1 MITKDMIIADII
13 RQHPETLP
21 VFQHFNLDCYECQ
34 IADLE
39 TLEHGAGVHK
49 VAIAD
54 LLDAYADEPVT
65 RYRGKGAD
73 GKPVICTESVDDRFE
88 LTQFGGE

>member
-13 RQHPETLP
+13 REHPQTLQ
-21 VFQHFNLDCYECQ
+21 VFKRYHLECYECQ

-49 VAIAD
+49 VAIGD
-54 LLDAYADEPVT
+54 LLDALN
-65 RYRGKGAD
+65 R
-73 GKPVICTESVDDRFE
+73 S
-88 LTQFGGE
+88 LS

>member
-13 RQHPETLP
+13 RQHPETLT
-21 VFQHFNLDCYECQ
+21 VFQQFNLDCYECQ

-54 LLDAYADEPVT
+54 LLDSLN
-65 RYRGKGAD
+65 RSLK
-73 GKPVICTESVDDRFE
+73 
-88 LTQFGGE
+88 

>member
-21 VFQHFNLDCYECQ
+21 VFQTFNLDCCECQ

-49 VAIAD
+49 VAVPE
-54 LLDAYADEPVT
+54 LLAALN
-65 RYRGKGAD
+65 RALK
-73 GKPVICTESVDDRFE
+73 
-88 LTQFGGE
+88 